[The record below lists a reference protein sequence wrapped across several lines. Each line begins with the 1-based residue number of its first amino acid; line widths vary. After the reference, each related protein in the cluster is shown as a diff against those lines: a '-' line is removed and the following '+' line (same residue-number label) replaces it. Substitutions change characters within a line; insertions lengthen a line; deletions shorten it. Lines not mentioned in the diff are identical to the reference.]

1 MQRKTQSN
9 FNFNFWESDERVR
22 DRVNQREMERERY
35 QWRGCGGARPE
46 RASTERNIVREMAV
60 KERRW

>member
-1 MQRKTQSN
+1 MQGKTQPK

-46 RASTERNIVREMAV
+46 GESAERNIAREMALN
-60 KERRW
+60 ERRW